1 MLKRMYDTFEEGIS
15 AGLFLLIFLL
25 MTTQIITRYIFN
37 FSTSWNIEL
46 SRYTFVWLTF
56 VGAAYVRRQNSHI
69 KIEILFNYVDR
80 KLPPGARKGFWL
92 LKQVLSLLYL
102 IALIWLGYVLANK
115 SIRFKS
121 QAMQISQFYLYIS
134 VTVGACMYL
143 YREIQ
148 GCVRSYRE
156 LFGKGRELP

>member
-1 MLKRMYDTFEEGIS
+1 MLKKVYDTFEEGVS
-15 AGLFLLIFLL
+15 VALFLLIFLL

-37 FSTSWNIEL
+37 FSFSWNIEL

-56 VGAAYVRRQNSHI
+56 VGAAFVRREDSHI
-69 KIEILFNYVDR
+69 KIEILFNCVN
-80 KLPPGARKGFWL
+80 KLLPPAGQKVFWL
-92 LKQVLSLLYL
+92 FKQMLSFAYLL
-102 IALIWLGYVLANK
+102 ALIWLGYVLASK

-148 GCVRSYRE
+148 GCVRSYCE
-156 LFGKGRELP
+156 YFGKGGK